1 MRDFASAPTRVT
13 RSGYDTPAGI
23 NSTKYPIS
31 SGCPIS
37 IAHKELL
44 SGVLMETPSLQRIRY
59 FFQLTSD
66 SYTNPVQFPYKIEA
80 PVPASDD
87 KKAYIEKWLSDRE
100 AVHPLPHSLNHL
112 KRPLSGMY
120 YGKIEIKPL
129 ISLHSRKRAL

>member
-1 MRDFASAPTRVT
+1 
-13 RSGYDTPAGI
+13 
-23 NSTKYPIS
+23 
-31 SGCPIS
+31 
-37 IAHKELL
+37 
-44 SGVLMETPSLQRIRY
+44 METPSLQRIRY

-112 KRPLSGMY
+112 KRTLVRNVLWENRDQTLDLIALSETGFV
-120 YGKIEIKPL
+120 
-129 ISLHSRKRAL
+129 SLCTPC